1 MKNILILS
9 GHYRSDSL
17 FVQLLRSKGYGVITE
32 SDSEAMFTL
41 LADGLPVDLVI
52 SDHQTSEVDDCSL
65 LQYIRHVAPRIPVI
79 VLSPSC
85 SVEMYLKSLSLGAF
99 EYLQKPVADHVLS
112 RVVTQAMDASVPKK
126 ATAA

>member
-9 GHYRSDSL
+9 GHYRPDSL
-17 FVQLLRSKGYGVITE
+17 FVQLLRNKGCRVITE
-32 SDSEAMFTL
+32 SDNEAMFTL

-52 SDHQTSEVDDCSL
+52 ADHQTSEVDDCSL

-79 VLSPSC
+79 VLSPSY
-85 SVEMYLKSLSLGAF
+85 SIEMYLKALSLGAF

-112 RVVTQAMDASVPKK
+112 RVVMQAMGASGTKK
-126 ATAA
+126 ETAA